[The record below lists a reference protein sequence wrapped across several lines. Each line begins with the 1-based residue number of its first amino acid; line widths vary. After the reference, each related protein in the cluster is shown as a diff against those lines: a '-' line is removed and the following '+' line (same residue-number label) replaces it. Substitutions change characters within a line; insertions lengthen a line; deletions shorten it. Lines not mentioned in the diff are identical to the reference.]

1 MTDNNNTTTNMTT
14 NMTICICLLS
24 LVGDGVFHTCLI
36 KQEFTPPA
44 AGAVQ
49 EFDLEKLTDDNAR
62 LVFSE
67 RTLSVIQQMAN
78 VSNVTH

>member
-1 MTDNNNTTTNMTT
+1 
-14 NMTICICLLS
+14 
-24 LVGDGVFHTCLI
+24 VFHTCLI
-36 KQEFTPPA
+36 KQEFAPPA

>member
-1 MTDNNNTTTNMTT
+1 MTT

-36 KQEFTPPA
+36 KQEFAPPA